1 MSHLDCFYS
10 RKTHSLQGITAP
22 SNTTR
27 TCRPPSSPRIPLSS
41 CRYKNV
47 EENLRRLFPV
57 CPVIHG
63 ILPSFLKALLSAKFC
78 RLRLAGHMP
87 NAEISTCSCHPRRTP
102 QNTSRYRDMLEVSKQ
117 SRPASMTSNSCKA
130 E

>member
-10 RKTHSLQGITAP
+10 KEDSLTSRYHGTLKYYEVMQA
-22 SNTTR
+22 
-27 TCRPPSSPRIPLSS
+27 SSPRIPLSACS
-41 CRYKNV
+41 YKNV

-63 ILPSFLKALLSAKFC
+63 ILPSCLKALLSAKFC

-87 NAEISTCSCHPRRTP
+87 NAEILTCSCHPRRTP
-102 QNTSRYRDMLEVSKQ
+102 LNISRSHDMLEVSKQ
-117 SRPASMTSNSCKA
+117 SRPASMTSDSCKA